1 MTSIN
6 PLFLSTNQA
15 IILLANEV
23 DMRII
28 AGSRRG
34 AILTKIDALN
44 TRPTADRVRESM
56 FNILQSGRFRRLLT
70 DCNVIDLFAG
80 TGALGLEAVSRGAAF
95 ASFIENNNDA
105 LAVLRANIA
114 KLQFQSSTTVLAND
128 ALSLVHWR
136 GTPAQLVFADAP
148 YQSGDGIVAVSAL
161 ANIGALANGA
171 IIVLETEKTETLNI
185 DNGGTSPFTMIETR
199 SYRKALLHFLTY
211 QA

>member
-1 MTSIN
+1 
-6 PLFLSTNQA
+6 
-15 IILLANEV
+15 
-23 DMRII
+23 MRII
-28 AGSRRG
+28 GGSRRG
-34 AILTKIDALN
+34 AILTKLDAVN
-44 TRPTADRVRESM
+44 TRPTADRVRESL
-56 FNILQSGRFRRLLT
+56 FNILQSGRFRHLLT
-70 DCNVIDLFAG
+70 DCHVIDLFAG